1 MFGLAPG
8 AREGSFRYRL
18 RFFLASTWFSVC
30 GSGLPPFATKAEIR
44 AAARQWVYEYWRN
57 EAQACFIRRLKV
69 AKQRYGFRDE
79 ATGNIILPIT
89 PEVERFLRGETDD
102 AA

>member
-1 MFGLAPG
+1 MFGLEPG

-18 RFFLASTWFSVC
+18 RFFLASTWFSVW
-30 GSGLPPFATKAEIR
+30 GNGLPPFATKAEIR

-57 EAQACFIRRLKV
+57 EARARFTRRLKE
-69 AKQRYGFRDE
+69 AEQRFGFRDE
-79 ATGNIILPIT
+79 ATGIIMLRIT